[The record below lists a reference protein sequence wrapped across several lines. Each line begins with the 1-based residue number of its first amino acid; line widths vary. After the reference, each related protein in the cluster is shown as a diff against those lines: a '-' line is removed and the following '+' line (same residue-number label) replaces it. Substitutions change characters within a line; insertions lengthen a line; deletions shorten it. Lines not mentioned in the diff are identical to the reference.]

1 MRPMTVIAL
10 TGGTGFVGSHVVDQ
24 ALAAGIALRALTRRP
39 QPERIGVTWIA
50 GALGDPASLATLVAG
65 ADAVLHVA
73 GVINAPDRAG
83 FAASNIEGT
92 RAMIAE
98 AEQAGIR
105 RFVQVSSIAAREP
118 GLSDYGWS
126 KAEADKV
133 LIASNLDW
141 TIVRPPAIFGPRDN
155 EMLELFKLATR
166 HVVPLPPAGGR
177 LSVIAVEELVRL
189 LIALPAS
196 NALTRQAV
204 EPDDGRPDGWD
215 HREFAR
221 AIGAATGSKVLPLP
235 LPRLLL
241 DAVSAGD
248 RLVRGERAKLTAD
261 RVRYFCHKDWVSHDR
276 PPTDVWAPR
285 GDTREAL
292 AATAAWYRAQGLL

>member
-1 MRPMTVIAL
+1 MTVIAL
-10 TGGTGFVGSHVVDQ
+10 TGGTGFVGSHVIDQ
-24 ALAAGIALRALTRRP
+24 ALAAGIELQALTRRP
-39 QPERIGVTWIA
+39 QPECNGVTWIA
-50 GALGDPASLATLVAG
+50 GALDDTTSLATLVDG

-83 FAASNIEGT
+83 FAAGNIDGT
-92 RAMIAE
+92 RNVIAA

-133 LIASNLDW
+133 LIASSLDW
-141 TIVRPPAIFGPRDN
+141 TIVRPPAIFGPRDT

-166 HVVPLPPAGGR
+166 HVMPLPPADGR

-189 LIALPAS
+189 LIALPTT
-196 NALTRQAV
+196 NALTRQIV
-204 EPDDGRPDGWD
+204 EPDDGASNGWD
-215 HREFAR
+215 HRDLAR
-221 AIGAATGSKVLPLP
+221 AIGVATGSKVLPLP
-235 LPRLLL
+235 LPRVIL
-241 DAVSAGD
+241 DVVSAGD
-248 RLVRGERAKLTAD
+248 RLVRGKGAKLTAD
-261 RVRYFCHKDWVSHDR
+261 RVRYFCHKDWVSHAR
-276 PPTDVWAPR
+276 PPAEVWAPR
-285 GDTREAL
+285 VDTREAL